1 MLITAN
7 EAPIGKTIFPLKKRV
22 DKALEDPTTIEYVL
36 VAKRTE
42 KVVSMRKGRDISLEM
57 VR

>member
-7 EAPIGKTIFPLKKRV
+7 EAPIGKRIFPLKESV
-22 DKALEDPTTIEYVL
+22 DKALENPTTIKYVL

-42 KVVSMRKGRDISLEM
+42 KDVSMREGRDISLEM